1 MIANVIFWAFCLAII
16 YMLVRPGSAA
26 GGAVIA
32 LADAFAA
39 MIATTTGAAAVSTGG
54 NGSSG

>member
-1 MIANVIFWAFCLAII
+1 VIANVVFWVFVLAII
-16 YMLVRPGSAA
+16 YMLFRPSSAA
-26 GGAVIA
+26 GNAIIA

-54 NGSSG
+54 NGSNG